1 MIDRRN
7 TKDGHNKQQDGK
19 HNKIRKKI
27 REKTLKIYNGWM
39 TDGRT
44 DWKNDLTDDER
55 RLTPMSMPMLML
67 WWHLHTY
74 VVFAAKLHAF
84 RMEEWGRWWETNCLM
99 EKSLETFSQAYIH
112 SYMQS
117 CSQVNRCNC
126 TQQNVTV
133 NNMEKQETDKHAD
146 RHAESQDSSA
156 LNITRRRRII
166 KPKPVEKW

>member
-1 MIDRRN
+1 MFGKRMIDRRN

-19 HNKIRKKI
+19 HRKHSRFI
-27 REKTLKIYNGWM
+27 MVEWLP
-39 TDGRT
+39 DGRT
-44 DWKNDLTDDER
+44 EKMTWLTTNDGWLRCRCRCWCFDGTCTRMLYLQQNCMHFGWKMGEMVRN
-55 RLTPMSMPMLML
+55 
-67 WWHLHTY
+67 
-74 VVFAAKLHAF
+74 KLLNGKKL
-84 RMEEWGRWWETNCLM
+84 RDVL
-99 EKSLETFSQAYIH
+99 SSIH

-133 NNMEKQETDKHAD
+133 NNMGKQETDKLTD

-156 LNITRRRRII
+156 LNITRRRRI